1 MERKTAEAM
10 RPKPVSTWVKI
21 FSVLCLL
28 AFSTSSALSA
38 DPVAEL
44 ASFSVFPKADLA
56 QLSKGDVKPVRG
68 GSLGGARTLFV
79 QTVYVA
85 PHPPEALLAKMRS
98 WNPARHPE
106 LKVYLHIEGSNFSQL
121 QNPPDNSAI
130 RYLSSATSQNSSDLQ
145 LSAAER
151 KLLPGA
157 NFASVWTKILS
168 DRARA
173 GISGQPPYDNTS
185 PAVRPGEEVNALLR
199 GQDKIGRQFSG
210 VLGGSKQ
217 PYWELLN
224 VDERGV
230 LTLGAF
236 TSRTGAAGTI
246 QTANAH
252 YYASG
257 GYYAGL
263 TLHQLW
269 PVQVDGRASTL
280 VWRGDMVSSGSVA
293 GLRGI
298 ERIAAE
304 STMIKD
310 ISRVVSSFRRDTGS
324 VR

>member
-1 MERKTAEAM
+1 M
-10 RPKPVSTWVKI
+10 PPNPVSTGVKLSS
-21 FSVLCLL
+21 FLCLL
-28 AFSTSSALSA
+28 AFSTASALGA

-44 ASFSVFPKADLA
+44 ASFSVFPKVDLG

-68 GSLGGARTLFV
+68 GSLGSARNLFV

-85 PHPPEALLAKMRS
+85 PHPPDALLAKMRG

-106 LKVYLHIEGSNFSQL
+106 LKVYLHIEGSNFSRL
-121 QNPPDNSAI
+121 QNPPDNAAI
-130 RYLSSATSQNSSDLQ
+130 RYLTTATSGNSSDLQ

-151 KLLPGA
+151 KLLPGE
-157 NFASVWTKILS
+157 NFATVWTKILS

-173 GISGQPPYDNTS
+173 GISGQPPYDNAS
-185 PAVRPGEEVNALLR
+185 PTVRPGDEVNALLR

-210 VLGGSKQ
+210 VLGGSKES
-217 PYWELLN
+217 YWELLN

-230 LTLGAF
+230 LSLGAF
-236 TSRTGAAGTI
+236 TSRSGAGGSI

-269 PVQVDGRASTL
+269 PVQVEGRASTL

-298 ERIAAE
+298 EKIAAE

-310 ISRVVSSFRRDTGS
+310 IARVVSAFRRDTGS

>member
-1 MERKTAEAM
+1 M
-10 RPKPVSTWVKI
+10 RPGSVFIGVKTVS
-21 FSVLCLL
+21 FLCLL
-28 AFSTSSALSA
+28 AFSTSIAVAA

-44 ASFSVFPKADLA
+44 ASFSVFPKVDLA

-68 GSLGGARTLFV
+68 GSLGGPRTLFV
-79 QTVYVA
+79 QTAYVA
-85 PHPPEALLAKMRS
+85 PHPPEALLAKMRG

-106 LKVYLHIEGSNFSQL
+106 LKVYLHIDGSNFSRL
-121 QNPPDNSAI
+121 QNPPDNSAV
-130 RYLSSATSQNSSDLQ
+130 RYLTTATSQNSPDLQ

-151 KLLPGA
+151 KLLPGD
-157 NFASVWTKILS
+157 FAGVWTKILG

-173 GISGQPPYDNTS
+173 GISGQPPYDNAS
-185 PAVRPGEEVNALLR
+185 PAVRPGDEVNALLR
-199 GQDKIGRQFSG
+199 GQDKIARQFSG
-210 VLGGSKQ
+210 VLGGSKE

-230 LTLGAF
+230 LSLGVF
-236 TSRTGAAGTI
+236 TSRSGGGGI

-269 PVQVDGRASTL
+269 PVQVDGRPSTL
-280 VWRGDMVSSGSVA
+280 VWRGDMISSGSVA
-293 GLRGI
+293 ALRGI

-310 ISRVVSSFRRDTGS
+310 IARVVSSFRRDTGS
-324 VR
+324 IR

>member
-1 MERKTAEAM
+1 M
-10 RPKPVSTWVKI
+10 RPNSVLMGVKRLS
-21 FSVLCLL
+21 FLCLL
-28 AFSTSSALSA
+28 ALSTSSAPAA
-38 DPVAEL
+38 DPAAEL
-44 ASFSVFPKADLA
+44 ASFSVFPKVDLA
-56 QLSKGDVKPVRG
+56 QLSTGDVKPVRG
-68 GSLGGARTLFV
+68 GSLGSARTLFV

-85 PHPPEALLAKMRS
+85 PHSPDALLSKMRG
-98 WNPARHPE
+98 WNPARHPD
-106 LKVYLHIEGSNFSQL
+106 LKVYLHIDGSNFSRL
-121 QNPPDNSAI
+121 QNPPDNAAI
-130 RYLSSATSQNSSDLQ
+130 RYLTTATSQNSSDLQ

-151 KLLPGA
+151 KLLPGE
-157 NFASVWTKILS
+157 NFASVWTKILG

-173 GISGQPPYDNTS
+173 GISGQPPYDNAS
-185 PAVRPGEEVNALLR
+185 PPVRPGDEVNALLR

-210 VLGGSKQ
+210 VLGGSKE

-230 LTLGAF
+230 LSVGAF
-236 TSRTGAAGTI
+236 TSRSGAGGSI

-269 PVQVDGRASTL
+269 PVQVDGRPSTL
-280 VWRGDMVSSGSVA
+280 VWRGDMISSGSVA

-310 ISRVVSSFRRDTGS
+310 IARVVSAFRRDTGS

>member
-1 MERKTAEAM
+1 MERKRAEVP
-10 RPKPVSTWVKI
+10 RRNPVSNGVKI
-21 FSVLCLL
+21 FALVCSLAFPASSVL
-28 AFSTSSALSA
+28 A
-38 DPVAEL
+38 DPVSEL
-44 ASFSVFPKADLA
+44 ASFSVFPKVDLA

-68 GSLGGARTLFV
+68 GSLGSARNLFV

-85 PHPPEALLAKMRS
+85 PHPPDALLAKMRG

-106 LKVYLHIEGSNFSQL
+106 LKVYLHIEGANFSRL

-130 RYLSSATSQNSSDLQ
+130 RYLMTATSQNSGDLQ
-145 LSAAER
+145 LSAAE
-151 KLLPGA
+151 KKMLPGE
-157 NFASVWTKILS
+157 NFGSVWTKILS

-185 PAVRPGEEVNALLR
+185 PPVRPGDEVNALLR
-199 GQDKIGRQFSG
+199 AQDKIGRQFSG
-210 VLGGSKQ
+210 VLGGSKES
-217 PYWELLN
+217 YWELLN

-230 LTLGAF
+230 LSLGAF
-236 TSRTGAAGTI
+236 TSRSGAGGSI

-269 PVQVDGRASTL
+269 PVQVEGRASTL

-298 ERIAAE
+298 EKIAAE

-310 ISRVVSSFRRDTGS
+310 IARVVSAFRRDTGS

>member
-1 MERKTAEAM
+1 M
-10 RPKPVSTWVKI
+10 RPNPVSNWMRI
-21 FSVLCLL
+21 FLFLCLL
-28 AFSTSSALSA
+28 AFSTTNALAA
-38 DPVAEL
+38 DPAAEL
-44 ASFSVFPKADLA
+44 ASFSVFPKVDLA

-68 GSLGGARTLFV
+68 GSLGSARNLFV

-85 PHPPEALLAKMRS
+85 PHPPAALLAKMRD

-106 LKVYLHIEGSNFSQL
+106 LKVYLHIDGSNFSRL

-130 RYLSSATSQNSSDLQ
+130 RYLTTATSQNSADLQ
-145 LSAAER
+145 LSAAEK
-151 KLLPGA
+151 KLLPGD
-157 NFASVWTKILS
+157 FASVWTKILS

-173 GISGQPPYDNTS
+173 GISGQPPYDNAS

-210 VLGGSKQ
+210 VLGGSKE

-230 LTLGAF
+230 LSLGAF
-236 TSRTGAAGTI
+236 TSRAGGGGTI

-252 YYASG
+252 FYASG

-280 VWRGDMVSSGSVA
+280 VWRGDMISSGSVA
-293 GLRGI
+293 ALRGI

-310 ISRVVSSFRRDTGS
+310 ISRVVSAFRRDTGS
-324 VR
+324 IR

>member
-1 MERKTAEAM
+1 MEKKTAEAM
-10 RPKPVSTWVKI
+10 RPNPVSKGVKI
-21 FSVLCLL
+21 FSFLCLL
-28 AFSTSSALSA
+28 AFSTGSALA
-38 DPVAEL
+38 DAASEL
-44 ASFSVFPKADLA
+44 ASFSAFPKVDLA

-68 GSLGGARTLFV
+68 GSLGGTRTLFV

-85 PHPPEALLAKMRS
+85 PHAPGALLAKMRG
-98 WNPARHPE
+98 WNPASHPE
-106 LKVYLHIEGSNFSQL
+106 LKVYLHSDSSNFSRL
-121 QNPPDNSAI
+121 QNLPDNAAA
-130 RYLSSATSQNSSDLQ
+130 RYLTTATSQNSSDLQ

-151 KLLPGA
+151 KLLPGE
-157 NFASVWTKILS
+157 NFVGVWTKILS

-185 PAVRPGEEVNALLR
+185 PAVRPGDEVNALLR

-210 VLGGSKQ
+210 VLGGSKE
-217 PYWELLN
+217 PYWELLS

-236 TSRTGAAGTI
+236 TSRGGAGGTI

-280 VWRGDMVSSGSVA
+280 VWRGDMISSGSVA
-293 GLRGI
+293 ALRGI

-310 ISRVVSSFRRDTGS
+310 ISRVVSAFRRDTGS

>member
-1 MERKTAEAM
+1 M
-10 RPKPVSTWVKI
+10 RPNPVSNWMKI
-21 FSVLCLL
+21 FSFLCLL
-28 AFSTSSALSA
+28 AFSTTSALAA
-38 DPVAEL
+38 DPAAEL
-44 ASFSVFPKADLA
+44 ASFSVFPKVDLA

-68 GSLGGARTLFV
+68 GSLGSARNLFV

-85 PHPPEALLAKMRS
+85 PHPPAALLAKMRD

-106 LKVYLHIEGSNFSQL
+106 LKVYLHIDGSNFSRL

-130 RYLSSATSQNSSDLQ
+130 RYLTTATSQNSADLQ
-145 LSAAER
+145 LSAAEK
-151 KLLPGA
+151 KLLPGD
-157 NFASVWTKILS
+157 FASVWTKILS

-173 GISGQPPYDNTS
+173 GISGQPPYDNAS

-210 VLGGSKQ
+210 VLGGSKE

-230 LTLGAF
+230 LSLGAF
-236 TSRTGAAGTI
+236 TSRAGGGGTI

-252 YYASG
+252 FYASG

-280 VWRGDMVSSGSVA
+280 VWRGDMISSGSVA
-293 GLRGI
+293 ALRGI

-310 ISRVVSSFRRDTGS
+310 MSRVVSSFRRDTGS

>member
-1 MERKTAEAM
+1 MW
-10 RPKPVSTWVKI
+10 PNPVSTGVKL
-21 FSVLCLL
+21 FSFLCLL
-28 AFSTSSALSA
+28 AFSTSSALAA

-44 ASFSVFPKADLA
+44 ASFSVFPKVDLA

-68 GSLGGARTLFV
+68 GSVGGARTLFV
-79 QTVYVA
+79 QTAYVA
-85 PHPPEALLAKMRS
+85 PHPPDALLSKMRG
-98 WNPARHPE
+98 WNPARHPD
-106 LKVYLHIEGSNFSQL
+106 LKVYLHIDGSNFSRL
-121 QNPPDNSAI
+121 QNPPDNAAI
-130 RYLSSATSQNSSDLQ
+130 RYLTTATSQNSDDLQ
-145 LSAAER
+145 LSAAEK
-151 KLLPGA
+151 KLLPGE
-157 NFASVWTKILS
+157 NFGSVWTKILS
-168 DRARA
+168 ERARA

-185 PAVRPGEEVNALLR
+185 PSVRPGDEVNALLR
-199 GQDKIGRQFSG
+199 GQDKIARQFSG
-210 VLGGSKQ
+210 VLGGSKE

-230 LTLGAF
+230 LSLGVF
-236 TSRTGAAGTI
+236 TSRSGGGGI

-280 VWRGDMVSSGSVA
+280 VWRGDMISSGSVA
-293 GLRGI
+293 ALRGI

>member
-1 MERKTAEAM
+1 M
-10 RPKPVSTWVKI
+10 RPNPVLNGVKI
-21 FSVLCLL
+21 FSFLCLV
-28 AFSTSSALSA
+28 AFSAATALAA
-38 DPVAEL
+38 DPAAEL
-44 ASFSVFPKADLA
+44 ASFSVFPKVDLA

-85 PHPPEALLAKMRS
+85 PHPPDALLAKMRS

-106 LKVYLHIEGSNFSQL
+106 LKVYLHVEGSNFSRL
-121 QNPPDNSAI
+121 QNPPDNSAV
-130 RYLSSATSQNSSDLQ
+130 RDLMTKTSQSSSDLQ

-151 KLLPGA
+151 KLLPGE
-157 NFASVWTKILS
+157 NFASVWAKILS
-168 DRARA
+168 GRVA
-173 GISGQPPYDNTS
+173 SGVTGGAPYDNAS

-199 GQDKIGRQFSG
+199 GQDKIARQFSG
-210 VLGGSKQ
+210 VLGGNRE

-230 LTLGAF
+230 LTLGADF
-236 TSRTGAAGTI
+236 NRSGAGGTI
-246 QTANAH
+246 QMANAH

-269 PVQVDGRASTL
+269 PVQVEGRASTL
-280 VWRGDMVSSGSVA
+280 VWRGDMISSGSVA
-293 GLRGI
+293 ALRGI

-310 ISRVVSSFRRDTGS
+310 IARVVSAFRRDTGS

>member
-1 MERKTAEAM
+1 M
-10 RPKPVSTWVKI
+10 RPNPVSIGVKL
-21 FSVLCLL
+21 FSFLCLL
-28 AFSTSSALSA
+28 AVSTSNAAAA

-44 ASFSVFPKADLA
+44 AGFSVFPKVDLA

-68 GSLGGARTLFV
+68 GSVGGARTLFV
-79 QTVYVA
+79 QTAYVA
-85 PHPPEALLAKMRS
+85 PHPPDALLSKMRG
-98 WNPARHPE
+98 WNPARHPD
-106 LKVYLHIEGSNFSQL
+106 LKVYLHIDGSNFSRL

-130 RYLSSATSQNSSDLQ
+130 RYLTTATSQNSADLQ

-151 KLLPGA
+151 KLLPGE
-157 NFASVWTKILS
+157 NFAGVWTKILS

-173 GISGQPPYDNTS
+173 GISGQPPYDNAS
-185 PAVRPGEEVNALLR
+185 PPVRPGDEVNALLR
-199 GQDKIGRQFSG
+199 GQDKIARQFSG
-210 VLGGSKQ
+210 VLGGSKE

-230 LTLGAF
+230 LSLGVF
-236 TSRTGAAGTI
+236 TSRSGAGGTI

-269 PVQVDGRASTL
+269 PVQVEGRASTL

-293 GLRGI
+293 ALRGI